1 MRIEFLE
8 GYKNGF
14 NKEDNSVTLRIN
26 TGPLKQYLNEVINNE
41 NIYNIMSRLTK
52 EYKHITFPHTFR
64 LGHANREYNQLV
76 TNHRGAL
83 YQTSNEYEANGD
95 NLQDQL
101 QKSLMSLFDELT
113 YLGNDGSEGVHYI
126 NIMMKK
132 NDTIVDIEYDER
144 GKIRTTHK
152 KTATGGYMFNDD
164 TDDDT
169 EKNNLF
175 ETKTKKGNN
184 KPSANKN
191 SRCNNSTIQYGGCS
205 HFKQSNHIL
214 MDEINLNNLKNLSK
228 SELINLVLKQQ
239 KSKIIVEDKTK
250 PSPKP
255 MRPVPTPRKYVKSMV
270 QQYEDNVISP
280 PPQFRDD
287 YKPIPLPRTKKPLQA
302 PIPTPRTKK
311 PSEKRTIISQ
321 VEKALKGYTQS
332 FDVEL
337 RDKTD
342 PLLQLQKSRRA
353 VEYLFNNLLVQT
365 KGFKFVE
372 TLQVKFFKQSNDK
385 NILKNGYFNST
396 TDLIINE
403 TDIKLAIQDS
413 QQQILN
419 KIAQWISE
427 GSGWTIQSIENHYIN
442 IVNYSPLK
450 GSSYIK
456 LPQELWHSAKG
467 LINMKNKDNECF
479 RWCHIRHL
487 NPQDKDPQRI
497 KKTDKQ
503 YIEKLDYSSIEFPVT
518 VKQINKIEK
527 QNNICINLFGY
538 EEKQKFPIYISKEKY
553 QDHMELLLI
562 TEGENKH
569 YVLIKDFNKFMF
581 SQTKHEHK
589 KYFCM
594 YCLQCFSRED
604 VLTEHKNNCILIN
617 GKQAINMP
625 KKGDKVFFKNYHK
638 QLPVPFV
645 IYADFEALTEK
656 IQGCQPNNEKSY
668 TEAYQKHTDCGY
680 GYKVVCC
687 YDDKYSKPVQ
697 IHRGENAVHKFMEN
711 MLEEVNWCKSIMK
724 KHFNKPLEMTKENEI
739 DFQKATKCHICD
751 QQYTDKDIRVR
762 DHCHITGEFCGSAHQ
777 DCNLKLRI
785 KPATIKIPVLF
796 HNLRGYDSHFIM
808 QQIGEIAKKHAYKN
822 KRGEECH
829 MNINCIP
836 NNMEKYM
843 TFMLGNHLVFLDSF
857 QFMSS
862 SLDNLVKNL
871 PDEAFKYT
879 KHEFKKEQFNLM
891 KQKGIYPYDHM
902 DCFDR
907 FNESQLPKKQD
918 FYSILNNEHIS
929 DEQYKHAQNV
939 WDTFN
944 LKTMGDY
951 HDLYLKSDILLL
963 ADLFENFRKTCL
975 QYYKLDPCHYFT
987 SPGLSWDA
995 MLKMTNIKLELMTD
1009 IDMFQFIEKGMRGG
1023 TSYIANRYGKA
1034 NNKYMKNY
1042 DEKAPTKYIMYL
1054 DANNLYGWAMSQ
1066 YLPTGNFKWLSQ
1078 NQIEKTNLG
1087 KYTENSKKGL
1097 ILEVD
1102 LEYPQELHDLHN
1114 DYPLGP
1120 EKIKVAKDMLSDYCK
1135 KIADKFNISSGL
1147 VHKLIPTL
1155 NDKEKYIL
1163 HYHNLQS
1170 YLSLGLKL
1178 KKIHRVLQFD
1188 QSPWLKQYIDFNT
1201 QKRTHAKNSFE
1212 KDFFKLMNN
1221 SVFGKT
1227 MENIRKRV
1235 DVRLVTSKEKLLK
1248 LASKPTYVSSKIF
1261 NENLVAVH
1269 KIKETLT
1276 MNRPAHIGMCILDL
1290 SKTLMYQFHY
1300 NYIKQHYGSNA
1311 KLLFTDTDS
1320 LTYEIETDDAYAD
1333 FWKNKDKFD
1342 NSDYNKESPF
1352 YNAVNKNVIGK
1363 FKDESA
1369 GIPITEFVGLR
1380 SKMYSYVKDN
1390 EQTAR
1395 TAKGNKKQ
1403 VIIKDNKHEDYK
1415 NVLFNN
1421 EQIHHKMKTIRSEKH
1436 QLGSYELNKISLSCF
1451 DDKRFIHENGITSYA
1466 YGHYEI

>member
-1 MRIEFLE
+1 MMSEKSNLINMNKSFLE
-8 GYKNGF
+8 
-14 NKEDNSVTLRIN
+14 
-26 TGPLKQYLNEVINNE
+26 
-41 NIYNIMSRLTK
+41 
-52 EYKHITFPHTFR
+52 
-64 LGHANREYNQLV
+64 
-76 TNHRGAL
+76 
-83 YQTSNEYEANGD
+83 
-95 NLQDQL
+95 
-101 QKSLMSLFDELT
+101 
-113 YLGNDGSEGVHYI
+113 
-126 NIMMKK
+126 
-132 NDTIVDIEYDER
+132 
-144 GKIRTTHK
+144 
-152 KTATGGYMFNDD
+152 
-164 TDDDT
+164 
-169 EKNNLF
+169 
-175 ETKTKKGNN
+175 
-184 KPSANKN
+184 
-191 SRCNNSTIQYGGCS
+191 
-205 HFKQSNHIL
+205 
-214 MDEINLNNLKNLSK
+214 NLSK
-228 SELINLVLKQQ
+228 SKLIKLLLKLNAI
-239 KSKIIVEDKTK
+239 KPIKIDTSV
-250 PSPKP
+250 PKP
-255 MRPVPTPRKYVKSMV
+255 RRPVPTP
-270 QQYEDNVISP
+270 QL
-280 PPQFRDD
+280 RDD
-287 YKPIPLPRTKKPLQA
+287 YKPIPAPRTKKPLQA

-321 VEKALKGYTQS
+321 VEKALKGYTKS

-337 RDKTD
+337 RDKKD

-372 TLQVKFFKQSNDK
+372 TLQVKFVKYSNDK
-385 NILKNGYFNST
+385 KIQKNGYFNSA

-403 TDIKLAIQDS
+403 TDIKLAIQAS

-419 KIAQWISE
+419 KIVQWISE

-442 IVNYSPLK
+442 IANYSPLK
-450 GSSYIK
+450 GSSYIE
-456 LPQELWHSAKG
+456 LPQELQNSAKG
-467 LINMKNKDNECF
+467 LINLKNKDNECF

-487 NPQDKDPQRI
+487 NPQDKDSQRI
-497 KKTDKQ
+497 KKTDKK
-503 YIEKLDYSSIEFPVT
+503 YIGELDYSNIKFPVT
-518 VKQINKIEK
+518 VKQINIIEK

-562 TEGENKH
+562 TEDENNH

-581 SQTKHEHK
+581 GQTKHEHK

-594 YCLQCFSRED
+594 NCLQCFSRED
-604 VLTEHKNNCILIN
+604 VLTEHKNNCLSIN
-617 GKQAINMP
+617 GKQAIKMP
-625 KKGDKVFFKNYHK
+625 EKGDKVFFKNHQK
-638 QLPVPFV
+638 QLPIPFV
-645 IYADFEALTEK
+645 IYADFEAITEK
-656 IQGCQPNNEKSY
+656 IHGCLPNNEKSY

-711 MLEEVNWCKSIMK
+711 MLEEVDWCKSIIK
-724 KHFNKPLEMTKENEI
+724 KHFNKPLEMTEENEI
-739 DFQKATKCHICD
+739 DFKKAIKCHICD

-762 DHCHITGEFCGSAHQ
+762 DHCHITGEFRGSAHQ

-808 QQIGEIAKKHAYKN
+808 QQIGEIAKKHTYKN

-843 TFMLGNHLVFLDSF
+843 AFMLGNNLVFLDSF

-862 SLDNLVKNL
+862 SLDNLTKNL
-871 PDEAFKYT
+871 PDDAFKYT
-879 KHEFKKEQFNLM
+879 QQVFIKEQFNLM
-891 KQKGIYPYDHM
+891 KQKGIYPYDYM
-902 DCFDR
+902 DSFSK
-907 FNESQLPKKQD
+907 FNETQLPNKKD
-918 FYSILNNEHIS
+918 FYSILNNQHIS
-929 DEQYKHAQNV
+929 HEQYNHAQNV
-939 WDTFN
+939 WNTFN
-944 LKTMGDY
+944 IKTMGDY

-963 ADLFENFRKTCL
+963 ADVFENFRKTCL
-975 QYYKLDPCHYFT
+975 QYYKLDPCHYFS

-995 MLKMTNIKLELMTD
+995 MLKMTNIKLELMND
-1009 IDMFQFIEKGMRGG
+1009 IDMFQFIEKGLRGG
-1023 TSYIANRYGKA
+1023 TSYIANRFGEA
-1034 NNKYMKNY
+1034 NNKYMENY
-1042 DEKAPTKYIMYL
+1042 NENLPSKYIMYL

-1078 NQIEKTNLG
+1078 KRIKKTNLG
-1087 KYTENSKKGL
+1087 KYTENSDKGL

-1102 LEYPQELHDLHN
+1102 LEYPQELHNLHN
-1114 DYPLGP
+1114 DFPLGP

-1135 KIADKFNISSGL
+1135 QIADKFNISSGL

-1155 NDKEKYIL
+1155 NNKEKYVL
-1163 HYHNLQS
+1163 HYRNLQL

-1201 QKRTHAKNSFE
+1201 QKRTNAKNSFE

-1235 DVRLVTSKEKLLK
+1235 DVRLVTNKDKLLK
-1248 LASKPTYVSSKIF
+1248 LTSKPTYVSSKIF

-1276 MNRPAHIGMCILDL
+1276 MNRPAYVGACILDL
-1290 SKTLMYQFHY
+1290 SKTLIYDFHY
-1300 NYIKQHYGSNA
+1300 NYIKHKYDNKA

-1320 LTYEIETDDAYAD
+1320 LTYEIETVNAYAD
-1333 FWKNKDKFD
+1333 FWQNKDKFD
-1342 NSDYNKESPF
+1342 NSDYNIESPF
-1352 YNAVNKNVIGK
+1352 YNIDNKKVIGK
-1363 FKDESA
+1363 FKDETA
-1369 GIPITEFVGLR
+1369 GILITEFIGLR

-1395 TAKGNKKQ
+1395 TAKGIKKQ
-1403 VIIKDNKHEDYK
+1403 VIKKILTHDNYK
-1415 NVLFNN
+1415 EVLFNSK
-1421 EQIHHKMKTIRSEKH
+1421 QMQHTMKTIRSKNH
-1436 QLGSYELNKISLSCF
+1436 QLGSFELNKISLSCF
-1451 DDKRFIHENGITSYA
+1451 DDKRYIHGNGITSYA
-1466 YGHYEI
+1466 YGHYKIK

>member
-1 MRIEFLE
+1 M
-8 GYKNGF
+8 
-14 NKEDNSVTLRIN
+14 D
-26 TGPLKQYLNEVINNE
+26 
-41 NIYNIMSRLTK
+41 
-52 EYKHITFPHTFR
+52 
-64 LGHANREYNQLV
+64 
-76 TNHRGAL
+76 
-83 YQTSNEYEANGD
+83 
-95 NLQDQL
+95 
-101 QKSLMSLFDELT
+101 
-113 YLGNDGSEGVHYI
+113 
-126 NIMMKK
+126 
-132 NDTIVDIEYDER
+132 
-144 GKIRTTHK
+144 
-152 KTATGGYMFNDD
+152 
-164 TDDDT
+164 
-169 EKNNLF
+169 
-175 ETKTKKGNN
+175 KTK
-184 KPSANKN
+184 
-191 SRCNNSTIQYGGCS
+191 
-205 HFKQSNHIL
+205 L
-214 MDEINLNNLKNLSK
+214 ENLENLSK
-228 SELINLVLKQQ
+228 SDLINLILKLQ
-239 KSKIIVEDKTK
+239 KSKNVVADDAQ

-255 MRPVPTPRKYVKSMV
+255 RRPVPTPRKSVKFMV

-280 PPQFRDD
+280 PPKFRDD
-287 YKPIPLPRTKKPLQA
+287 HKPIPLPRTKKPSQA
-302 PIPTPRTKK
+302 PIPTPITKK
-311 PSEKRTIISQ
+311 PSEKPVPEKRTIISQ

-337 RDKTD
+337 RDKKD

-372 TLQVKFFKQSNDK
+372 TLQVKFVKHSNDK
-385 NILKNGYFNST
+385 KILKNGYFNST

-403 TDIKLAIQDS
+403 TDIKLAIQAS

-419 KIAQWISE
+419 IIAQWISE
-427 GSGWTIQSIENHYIN
+427 GSGWTIQLIENHYIN
-442 IVNYSPLK
+442 IVNYNPLK
-450 GSSYIK
+450 GSSYIE
-456 LPQELWHSAKG
+456 LPQELRNSAKG

-581 SQTKHEHK
+581 RQNKHEHK
-589 KYFCM
+589 KHFCM

-604 VLTEHKNNCILIN
+604 VLTEHKNNCISIN

-625 KKGDKVFFKNYHK
+625 EKGDKVYFKNHLK

-711 MLEEVNWCKSIMK
+711 MLEEVNWCKSKMK
-724 KHFNKPLEMTKENEI
+724 KHFNKPLKMTMENKI
-739 DFQKATKCHICD
+739 DFKKAIKCHICD
-751 QQYTDKDIRVR
+751 QQYTDKDIQVR
-762 DHCHITGEFCGSAHQ
+762 DHCHITGKFRGSAHQ

-785 KPATIKIPVLF
+785 KPDNIKIPVIF

-836 NNMEKYM
+836 NNMEKYLA
-843 TFMLGNHLVFLDSF
+843 FMLGNHLVFLDSF

-862 SLDNLVKNL
+862 SLDNLIKNL

-879 KHEFKKEQFNLM
+879 KQEFKKKQFNLM

-902 DCFDR
+902 DSFDR
-907 FNESQLPKKQD
+907 FNETKLPVQQD

-963 ADLFENFRKTCL
+963 ADVFENFRKTCL

-995 MLKMTNIKLELMTD
+995 MLKMTGIKLELMVD

-1023 TSYIANRYGKA
+1023 ISYIANRYGKA

-1042 DEKAPTKYIMYL
+1042 DEKAPSKYIMYL

-1120 EKIKVAKDMLSDYCK
+1120 EKAKVAKDMLSDYCK

-1163 HYHNLQS
+1163 HYRNLQL

-1178 KKIHRVLQFD
+1178 KKIHRVLEFN

-1290 SKTLMYQFHY
+1290 SKTLMYDFHY
-1300 NYIKQHYGSNA
+1300 NYIKHKYGNKA

-1320 LTYEIETDDAYAD
+1320 LTYEIETKDAYAD

-1352 YNAVNKNVIGK
+1352 YNAVNKKVIGK

-1380 SKMYSYVKDN
+1380 SKMYSFVKDN

-1395 TAKGNKKQ
+1395 TAKGIKKQ
-1403 VIIKDNKHEDYK
+1403 VIIKDIKHEDYK

-1436 QLGSYELNKISLSCF
+1436 LLGSYELNKISLSCF

-1466 YGHYEI
+1466 YGHYQI

>member
-1 MRIEFLE
+1 MSEISNLI
-8 GYKNGF
+8 NM
-14 NKEDNSVTLRIN
+14 NKAS
-26 TGPLKQYLNEVINNE
+26 LK
-41 NIYNIMSRLTK
+41 K
-52 EYKHITFPHTFR
+52 
-64 LGHANREYNQLV
+64 
-76 TNHRGAL
+76 
-83 YQTSNEYEANGD
+83 
-95 NLQDQL
+95 
-101 QKSLMSLFDELT
+101 
-113 YLGNDGSEGVHYI
+113 
-126 NIMMKK
+126 
-132 NDTIVDIEYDER
+132 
-144 GKIRTTHK
+144 
-152 KTATGGYMFNDD
+152 
-164 TDDDT
+164 
-169 EKNNLF
+169 
-175 ETKTKKGNN
+175 
-184 KPSANKN
+184 
-191 SRCNNSTIQYGGCS
+191 
-205 HFKQSNHIL
+205 
-214 MDEINLNNLKNLSK
+214 LSK
-228 SELINLVLKQQ
+228 SELINLLLKQE
-239 KSKIIVEDKTK
+239 KKPKIIIEDDTK
-250 PSPKP
+250 PVPARK
-255 MRPVPTPRKYVKSMV
+255 RPIPTPRKSVKDMV
-270 QQYEDNVISP
+270 QQYEDNIISP
-280 PPQFRDD
+280 PPEFKDD
-287 YKPIPLPRTKKPLQA
+287 YKPIPAPRTKKPLQA

-311 PSEKRTIISQ
+311 PSEKPVPEKRTIISQ

-337 RDKTD
+337 RDKKD

-372 TLQVKFFKQSNDK
+372 TLQVKFIKYSNDK
-385 NILKNGYFNST
+385 KILKNGYFNST

-403 TDIKLAIQDS
+403 TDIKLAIQAS

-427 GSGWTIQSIENHYIN
+427 GSGWTILSIENHYIN
-442 IVNYSPLK
+442 IVNYNPLK
-450 GSSYIK
+450 GSSYIE
-456 LPQELWHSAKG
+456 LPQELRNSAKG

-503 YIEKLDYSSIEFPVT
+503 YIKKLDYSSIEFPVT

-527 QNNICINLFGY
+527 QNNISINLFGY

-581 SQTKHEHK
+581 NQTKHEHR

-604 VLTEHKNNCILIN
+604 VLTEHKNNCISIN

-625 KKGDKVFFKNYHK
+625 EKGDKVYFKNHHK

-711 MLEEVNWCKSIMK
+711 MLEEVNWCKSKMK
-724 KHFNKPLEMTKENEI
+724 KHFNKPLKMTMENEI
-739 DFQKATKCHICD
+739 DFKKAIKCHICD

-762 DHCHITGEFCGSAHQ
+762 DHCHITGKFRGSAHQ

-785 KPATIKIPVLF
+785 KPDNIKIPVIF

-836 NNMEKYM
+836 NNMEKYLA
-843 TFMLGNHLVFLDSF
+843 FMLGNHLVFLDSL
-857 QFMSS
+857 QFMNS
-862 SLDNLVKNL
+862 SLDNLIKNL

-879 KHEFKKEQFNLM
+879 KQEFEKEQFNLM

-902 DCFDR
+902 DSFDR
-907 FNESQLPKKQD
+907 FNEIKLPVQQD

-939 WDTFN
+939 WNTFN

-963 ADLFENFRKTCL
+963 ADVFENFRKTCL

-1023 TSYIANRYGKA
+1023 TSYIANRYGEA
-1034 NNKYMKNY
+1034 NNKYMKTYN
-1042 DEKAPTKYIMYL
+1042 EKAPSKYIMYL

-1066 YLPTGNFKWLSQ
+1066 FLPTGNFKWLSQ
-1078 NQIEKTNLG
+1078 KQIEKTNLG

-1163 HYHNLQS
+1163 HYRNLQS

-1201 QKRTHAKNSFE
+1201 QKRTHAKDSFE

-1235 DVRLVTSKEKLLK
+1235 DVRLVTSKGKLLK

-1276 MNRPAHIGMCILDL
+1276 MNRPAYIGMCILDL
-1290 SKTLMYQFHY
+1290 SKTLMYDFHY
-1300 NYIKQHYGSNA
+1300 NYIKHKYGNKA

-1320 LTYEIETDDAYAD
+1320 LTYEIETKDAYKD
-1333 FWKNKDKFD
+1333 FFKDKSKFD
-1342 NSDYNKESPF
+1342 NSDYPENSPYFNITNK
-1352 YNAVNKNVIGK
+1352 KIIGK
-1363 FKDESA
+1363 FKDEAA
-1369 GIPITEFVGLR
+1369 GVPIIEFVGLR
-1380 SKMYSYVKDN
+1380 SKMYSYMKDDMN
-1390 EQTAR
+1390 GGK
-1395 TAKGNKKQ
+1395 TAKGIKKN
-1403 VIIKDNKHEDYK
+1403 VIKKDIKHEDYK

-1421 EQIHHKMKTIRSEKH
+1421 KQIHHKMKTIRSEKH
-1436 QLGSYELNKISLSCF
+1436 QLGSFELNKISLSCF
-1451 DDKRFIHENGITSYA
+1451 DDKRFIHQNGITSYA
-1466 YGHYEI
+1466 YGHYKI